1 MAIPPLTL
9 PPVQP
14 GDPITAQS
22 WNEVVTNLANV
33 INVLNAQAGQ
43 SLAVNVQNPSA
54 DPDDVRVSAL
64 SEGGA
69 VVDASPPIPPATA
82 FSLTGLPPGNYTI
95 RAAAPGFTPA
105 TVPVTLPG
113 PAAVD
118 VVMARADPAMP
129 EVFGLTLSAAL
140 SSLSTAGA
148 VVARIVDVTGRDVAP
163 ANPPQEFHKS
173 QVLAQLPAVGDPV
186 PGSRGA
192 QLVISA
198 ALEVEPSVVVPSLA
212 GLTLAEARTVLE
224 DLGLV
229 LGDVQTRSS
238 LTLSDATVTRGSDT
252 LRG

>member
-22 WNEVVTNLANV
+22 WNDVVTNLANV

-43 SLAVNVQNPSA
+43 SLSVNVQNPSA
-54 DPDDVRVSAL
+54 DPTDIRVSAV
-64 SEGGA
+64 SEAGA
-69 VVDASPPIPPATA
+69 VFDASQPIAPATA
-82 FSLTGLPPGNYTI
+82 FSLTGLPPGNYAI

-105 TVPVTLPG
+105 TVQVTLPG
-113 PAAVD
+113 PASVD
-118 VVMARADPAMP
+118 VTMARADPPMP
-129 EVFGLTLSAAL
+129 DVFGLSLSAAL

-163 ANPPQEFHKS
+163 ANPPQEYLKS
-173 QVLAQLPAVGDPV
+173 QVLAQLPATGNPV
-186 PGSRGA
+186 PGSSGA

-212 GLTLAEARTVLE
+212 GLTLSEARTVLE

-229 LGDVQTRSS
+229 LGDVQTRSG
-238 LTLSDATVTRGSDT
+238 LSDGLDSRID
-252 LRG
+252 R

>member
-22 WNEVVTNLANV
+22 WNEIVTNLATV

-43 SLAVNVQNPSA
+43 SLAVNVLNPSVDPA
-54 DPDDVRVSAL
+54 DIRVSAL

-69 VVDASPPIPPATA
+69 VFDASLPIPPGTA
-82 FSLTGLPPGNYTI
+82 YSLTGLPPGNYTI
-95 RAAAPGFTPA
+95 RASAPGFTPA

-113 PAAVD
+113 PASVD
-118 VVMARADPAMP
+118 VTMARIDPPMP
-129 EVFGLTLSAAL
+129 DVFGQTLSVAL
-140 SSLSTAGA
+140 SALSTAGA
-148 VVARIVDVTGRDVAP
+148 VVSRIIDVTGREVAP
-163 ANPPQEFHKS
+163 ANPPQEYLSSH
-173 QVLAQLPAVGDPV
+173 VLAQLPDTGDPV
-186 PGSRGA
+186 PGSSGA

-212 GLTLAEARTVLE
+212 GLTLSEARTVLE

-229 LGDVQTRSS
+229 LGDVQTRS
-238 LTLSDATVTRGSDT
+238 
-252 LRG
+252 